1 MSPRLG
7 RYNHSER
14 PRSQAIS
21 RRPQHYRAGEVN
33 RRHDRRTTHET
44 TLPVQSHKRGNLNEA
59 HLCEAYA
66 ANHRS
71 RSTKAPACNDFY
83 LHDTRHPTREPPHPP
98 HFRSFFWPTPPPY
111 FCSFSLFFI
120 FTTFFHNIFD
130 QFLPTS
136 HFCSEKFRSLRG
148 LESHR
153 RKSARIGPAPT
164 AQKVRL
170 ESIFSGPNAL
180 LGRSQEFFSVFWA
193 G

>member
-111 FCSFSLFFI
+111 FCSFSLFSFLQLF
-120 FTTFFHNIFD
+120 FTTFLIN
-130 QFLPTS
+130 
-136 HFCSEKFRSLRG
+136 FCRPATFAPKNFGACVGSNPIAEN
-148 LESHR
+148 R
-153 RKSARIGPAPT
+153 RESARL
-164 AQKVRL
+164 RL
-170 ESIFSGPNAL
+170 HKKCVWSRYLAGQT
-180 LGRSQEFFSVFWA
+180 RFWA
-193 G
+193 DF